1 MTTSGE
7 GRAGYEKYFTGTV
20 HTLKVTLPKE
30 DIQEVFDKWADSYER
45 ELFSVGCVK
54 HKPMV
59 EVFDTTIQEAMPDKP
74 KCEVKIMEMGAG
86 TGLLGLELNKK
97 GYTNLDA
104 LDTSQKMLDEAKKK
118 GVYTKFIC
126 SNLTEK
132 RTPGIQDGEYNA
144 LILSG
149 VVALV
154 YIKPLAFH
162 EMMRVVSNG
171 GVICFDVLTKDI
183 PDFRPAMIELEK
195 QGLWTLIKEEQV
207 PHYSIEDS
215 ALPKSTP
222 VFAFKVNH
230 KE

>member
-1 MTTSGE
+1 
-7 GRAGYEKYFTGTV
+7 
-20 HTLKVTLPKE
+20 
-30 DIQEVFDKWADSYER
+30 
-45 ELFSVGCVK
+45 
-54 HKPMV
+54 MV

-154 YIKPLAFH
+154 CIKPLAFH

-171 GVICFDVLTKDI
+171 GCPFCLCF
-183 PDFRPAMIELEK
+183 PDDFKRPTSNHNLVWVTITYNNNTTTNKINSKNKLHLLRNILLE
-195 QGLWTLIKEEQV
+195 QFL
-207 PHYSIEDS
+207 
-215 ALPKSTP
+215 
-222 VFAFKVNH
+222 
-230 KE
+230 